1 VVRQESLQQDLNDL
15 EAYLG
20 GSSTRTNVEWHPADM
35 IHFATRRVSSSLSA
49 ESTRM
54 LCCALQQELAIYQT
68 LIERAENLSNEAKQQ
83 SISAAYQSCGE
94 STSWQELQ
102 CNE

>member
-1 VVRQESLQQDLNDL
+1 
-15 EAYLG
+15 
-20 GSSTRTNVEWHPADM
+20 
-35 IHFATRRVSSSLSA
+35 
-49 ESTRM
+49 M